1 MYIAMHVLE
10 CLVLHLQ
17 QIKDYIVKFVHHG
30 HGICIYIYIYPLT
43 CLYSHCVPHLSTAS
57 LTYSYMSKL

>member
-30 HGICIYIYIYPLT
+30 HGICIYIYI
-43 CLYSHCVPHLSTAS
+43 LSPVYT
-57 LTYSYMSKL
+57 LIVFPFCQQLV